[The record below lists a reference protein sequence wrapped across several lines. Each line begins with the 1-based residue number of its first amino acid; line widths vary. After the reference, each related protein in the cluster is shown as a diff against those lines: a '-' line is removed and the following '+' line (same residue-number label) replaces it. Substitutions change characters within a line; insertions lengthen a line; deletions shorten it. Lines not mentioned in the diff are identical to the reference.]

1 MTPKKTTILIESYE
15 PDSKV
20 YGPKKGGEHRGV
32 GHQINRF
39 QCQIRPPQIMRTE
52 KNVGLVRELLSPGS
66 KAGPVKPS

>member
-1 MTPKKTTILIESYE
+1 MTPNKTTILIESYE

-20 YGPKKGGEHRGV
+20 YGPKKGGGRKSYELK
-32 GHQINRF
+32 
-39 QCQIRPPQIMRTE
+39 